1 MWRETIRPFKNLLW
15 LQNMHSE
22 IEDKSKK
29 QSDCATLAEE
39 TNTVLHGLI
48 TSNTGKTKNVSLS

>member
-1 MWRETIRPFKNLLW
+1 
-15 LQNMHSE
+15 MHSE